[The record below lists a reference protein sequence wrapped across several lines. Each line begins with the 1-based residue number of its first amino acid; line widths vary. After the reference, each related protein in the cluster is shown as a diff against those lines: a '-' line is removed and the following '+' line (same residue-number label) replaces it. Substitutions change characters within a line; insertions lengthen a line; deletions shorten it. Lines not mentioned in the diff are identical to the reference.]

1 MFLHVVS
8 ATESDSGAG
17 EEDKSGGGGGEM
29 DKTAGPR
36 KCVARNITCVEFPT
50 TAQCKGI
57 AVGGC
62 FSESRFNGLT
72 IPRQFISEKKINF

>member
-17 EEDKSGGGGGEM
+17 EEDKSGGGGGGGEM

-62 FSESRFNGLT
+62 FSEYS
-72 IPRQFISEKKINF
+72 I